1 VECQNCGQ
9 TWTGPG
15 YDSDICPHCGEKPM
29 RHEMDASGAIPAGR
43 QDPERFDMSGNPLM
57 EGIWGSIDGGWKNR
71 MKRDESFA
79 SVKTADDDYGFDAE
93 DWNENPAEYGGF
105 GAEDEAAHGVHSR
118 FIVTQDGRVLRGP
131 TPGSNEYHE
140 NIADAHGLSDLGPD
154 GLPEFA
160 TGPYS
165 LGVAHNNGT
174 IDFPQHKSGIDL
186 GTMTQLLAQ
195 HYPEHTVDPSL
206 QETSNEERWGLPQDI
221 PWWERVDPSMP
232 GKLQQT
238 EKAEKERGQPFG
250 YYDNPFIN
258 RGGSSRM
265 DNRNGIFLPWNLEV
279 EKIATDFDVVQVIP
293 DGFHTVET
301 DDGLVL
307 QHEDPEKLEEAVE
320 KVGMYK
326 EAVPGWVL
334 PAVVGAG
341 GLAATALTGGAAA
354 PLAVGA
360 EEAALGA
367 GAGAA
372 AGGVAARIGIGA
384 MGKRLMTGVMGK
396 ALGKGLGRAA
406 LKQVGFGALRGI
418 GSHMVGGLLGGGGG
432 GQQGAPAGGGGGGG
446 VLPAQYLSHHQELLA
461 RLADFDH
468 PSTDDKLTERADGD
482 PDDVD
487 PKEFNDGEDA
497 LAKDDTGPG
506 GTDSI
511 HPETLHAFVDAV
523 PALEHYFDADESG
536 ADDPTIQ
543 KLLQAISQYDPDFF
557 DGPDDPEDDTAADIL
572 DKAHGGSPDEPHD
585 APDEP
590 SAVGTGTTDRLGAT
604 PQEMAQQALQPQ
616 APQAAPGTQMLQPA
630 GPGNAVNP
638 TTQAS
643 CPSCGARMAPG
654 SGVCP
659 QCGAGLNAQPQQN
672 AVPPPIPPG
681 MGMFDGGG
689 GMGMP
694 YTAAN
699 QGQPL

>member
-1 VECQNCGQ
+1 
-9 TWTGPG
+9 
-15 YDSDICPHCGEKPM
+15 
-29 RHEMDASGAIPAGR
+29 
-43 QDPERFDMSGNPLM
+43 
-57 EGIWGSIDGGWKNR
+57 
-71 MKRDESFA
+71 
-79 SVKTADDDYGFDAE
+79 
-93 DWNENPAEYGGF
+93 
-105 GAEDEAAHGVHSR
+105 
-118 FIVTQDGRVLRGP
+118 
-131 TPGSNEYHE
+131 
-140 NIADAHGLSDLGPD
+140 
-154 GLPEFA
+154 
-160 TGPYS
+160 
-165 LGVAHNNGT
+165 
-174 IDFPQHKSGIDL
+174 
-186 GTMTQLLAQ
+186 
-195 HYPEHTVDPSL
+195 
-206 QETSNEERWGLPQDI
+206 
-221 PWWERVDPSMP
+221 
-232 GKLQQT
+232 
-238 EKAEKERGQPFG
+238 
-250 YYDNPFIN
+250 
-258 RGGSSRM
+258 
-265 DNRNGIFLPWNLEV
+265 
-279 EKIATDFDVVQVIP
+279 
-293 DGFHTVET
+293 
-301 DDGLVL
+301 
-307 QHEDPEKLEEAVE
+307 
-320 KVGMYK
+320 
-326 EAVPGWVL
+326 
-334 PAVVGAG
+334 
-341 GLAATALTGGAAA
+341 
-354 PLAVGA
+354 
-360 EEAALGA
+360 
-367 GAGAA
+367 
-372 AGGVAARIGIGA
+372 
-384 MGKRLMTGVMGK
+384 MTGVMGK

-585 APDEP
+585 TPDEP

-689 GMGMP
+689 GGMGMP

-699 QGQPL
+699 QGPASIEQIQAVVQYLQQNGQYQPGQTEQQILANPADFGDILAQIAGRGQPPTPDPDPGAPPPMPDPSQLGMAPGAMPQGAGAAPMSMTGAADNVAPRCPKCDSSTTGLVSDEGLCHCSRCNNQWSVEAELASDAPQTDSRVGYTHQELHPDHSDVEGVAAADQEMQDNPEQDINPGAWQTSDGQPLRVGQQYEMYSARYDVPDVVRISAIKPDAVEYVLTGEYGLAHRTEVTKQEADMDQLQFVPLPEEGQEAAPEPSTDSYPGSAEPVQQTNLANLRSFASVTSGKKYTPMEQREFIDEPGEARNGDKLNLAGTHYEEQNGLHDYFIFGL